1 MFLVSMSPKGDPTPR
16 PLPDTPTRPALAGVR
31 VAFCGPIG
39 AIGRP
44 AGGGYESANRRNC
57 DALLRRGVVVA
68 ELPYPKVTQGSLAK
82 LLRYGA
88 SFVRA
93 AAFLVLRRRDYDLL
107 HLTPLNMHFAV
118 AESWLIACARR
129 LGKPVLL
136 DIRAGTFVRH
146 YESGSALY
154 RRTIDRSLRLASQ
167 VAVEGEAYLPF
178 VRQRTAAPV
187 LHFPNY
193 VDGPALLQTPVAEA
207 LDPAQ
212 PVRLIYFGRI
222 VAEKGIDVA
231 LATLVVLR
239 ARGHAVELELIGD
252 GPPDF
257 VAALR
262 LRHAALP
269 ITWRTGLPVAAILQR
284 AAAAHFFIF
293 ASRHEGE
300 GHSNALNEAMSVGLV
315 PVCSEQGFTRS
326 VVGDA
331 GVVLPVAAQ
340 ASDYAAAIEQ
350 ILLSDRWATLSQRA
364 RARVRSHYCEE
375 AALPPLIDSYRRLLA
390 GSVPRRP

>member
-68 ELPYPKVTQGSLAK
+68 ELPYPNVTQGSLAK

-154 RRTIDRSLRLASQ
+154 RRTTCPSCANEPQRRCCIFRTTWMAR
-167 VAVEGEAYLPF
+167 PF
-178 VRQRTAAPV
+178 CKRR
-187 LHFPNY
+187 
-193 VDGPALLQTPVAEA
+193 
-207 LDPAQ
+207 
-212 PVRLIYFGRI
+212 
-222 VAEKGIDVA
+222 
-231 LATLVVLR
+231 
-239 ARGHAVELELIGD
+239 
-252 GPPDF
+252 
-257 VAALR
+257 
-262 LRHAALP
+262 
-269 ITWRTGLPVAAILQR
+269 WRKHSTRP
-284 AAAAHFFIF
+284 
-293 ASRHEGE
+293 SRCG
-300 GHSNALNEAMSVGLV
+300 
-315 PVCSEQGFTRS
+315 
-326 VVGDA
+326 
-331 GVVLPVAAQ
+331 
-340 ASDYAAAIEQ
+340 
-350 ILLSDRWATLSQRA
+350 
-364 RARVRSHYCEE
+364 
-375 AALPPLIDSYRRLLA
+375 
-390 GSVPRRP
+390 